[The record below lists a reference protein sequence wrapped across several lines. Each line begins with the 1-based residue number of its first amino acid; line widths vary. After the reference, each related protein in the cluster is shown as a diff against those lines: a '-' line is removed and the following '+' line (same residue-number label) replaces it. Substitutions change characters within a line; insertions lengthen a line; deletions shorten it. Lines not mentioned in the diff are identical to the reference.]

1 MPRRK
6 IKLNTKVAAMRASLR
21 LTNIAEVIRNE
32 RLSKQSLYNWYQRV
46 LDALPDILA
55 DEPPGP
61 KSKDKVEPA
70 PPF

>member
-21 LTNIAEVIRNE
+21 LTNVAAVIRNE

-55 DEPPGP
+55 DEPSGP
-61 KSKDKVEPA
+61 KSQDKTKPI

>member
-21 LTNIAEVIRNE
+21 LTNVAAVIRNE

-55 DEPPGP
+55 DAPPGP
-61 KSKDKVEPA
+61 KSKDKTQSI

>member
-21 LTNIAEVIRNE
+21 LTNVAAVIRKDQ
-32 RLSKQSLYNWYQRV
+32 LSKQSLYNWYQRV

-55 DEPPGP
+55 DAPSGP
-61 KSKDKVEPA
+61 KPKDQGESV

>member
-1 MPRRK
+1 MSRRK
-6 IKLNTKVAAMRASLR
+6 IKLNTKIAAMRASLR
-21 LTNIAEVIRNE
+21 LTNVAEIIRKR

-61 KSKDKVEPA
+61 KHKDKVESA

>member
-21 LTNIAEVIRNE
+21 LTNVAEIIRKR

-46 LDALPDILA
+46 LEALPDILA

-61 KSKDKVEPA
+61 KHKDKVESA

>member
-21 LTNIAEVIRNE
+21 LTNVAAVIRNE

-55 DEPPGP
+55 DEPSGP
-61 KSKDKVEPA
+61 KSKDKTKPI

>member
-21 LTNIAEVIRNE
+21 LTNVAEIVRKD
-32 RLSKQSLYNWYQRV
+32 RLSKQSLYNWYQRI
-46 LDALPDILA
+46 LDAWPDILA
-55 DEPPGP
+55 DAPPGP
-61 KSKDKVEPA
+61 KPKDHGNAA